1 MWQNPATPPGIPV
14 GLELPFCWGASL
26 SIPVRVQ
33 NRVFHRGLR
42 TLPFSWTAPRA
53 PPPPTASF
61 NQKSSKLILYSGPR
75 YLFYWTSEDRPQHWS
90 RASSFG
96 GGPLK
101 SFARISPNFMGG
113 IFNPLRKQCP
123 RVALFNACI

>member
-1 MWQNPATPPGIPV
+1 MAEPGHPPRNPCGSRASFLLGSKSLYPREGSEPSISQRAENSAFLLDCPP
-14 GLELPFCWGASL
+14 
-26 SIPVRVQ
+26 
-33 NRVFHRGLR
+33 H
-42 TLPFSWTAPRA
+42 